1 MLLPIVGDE
10 RSAMLRKY
18 RVLIAG
24 VLSLPLSI
32 GVLSSFAAYA
42 QSENDWLFRVI
53 GLAGLETLML
63 PAMALPFLIT
73 IVFAFQDRSRR
84 SFALSAKIGVAI
96 GLLSLMLPL
105 KFAGGVLIDWK
116 QARNMAMHDVPAPL
130 FTTTDLDGNT
140 QSLNQQKGKVVLV
153 NIWATWCGFCLDEMP
168 KLEQLY
174 QVHKGEGFVVFGF
187 SDEDT
192 ETQRRC
198 LKKVPVSYPLLTYQE
213 QVPRF
218 YRDIGGFPTTFVIDR
233 RGKLHPALGGDQPL
247 ENLEATVAALLK
259 QPSS

>member
-1 MLLPIVGDE
+1 MATLG
-10 RSAMLRKY
+10 RH

-24 VLSLPLSI
+24 VLSPAAAV
-32 GVLSSFAAYA
+32 GVLVCFVRYA
-42 QSENDWLFRVI
+42 ESENTWLFRVL
-53 GLAGLETLML
+53 GTVTLETIVLL
-63 PAMALPFLIT
+63 AMGVPFLVT
-73 IVFAFQDRSRR
+73 IVLAIQDRSRHTL
-84 SFALSAKIGVAI
+84 ALSAKVGVVIGI
-96 GLLSLMLPL
+96 LSLLLPL
-105 KFAGGVLIDWK
+105 RFVRGVFTDWK
-116 QARNMAMHDVPAPL
+116 QSRNMAMHDVPAPA
-130 FTTTDLDGNT
+130 FRTTDLNGT
-140 QSLNQQKGKVVLV
+140 IQSLDSEKGKVVLV

-198 LKKVPVSYPLLTYQE
+198 LKKVPVSYPLLTYQR
-213 QVPRF
+213 QVPAF
-218 YRDIGGFPTTFVIDR
+218 YRDIVAFPTTFVIDR
-233 RGKLHPALGGDQPL
+233 RGQLHPALGGDQSL